1 MVSTRRFIN
10 YSSDTLIFKKVD
22 INNTK
27 QIDSRKCGQTRGN
40 DLCKTNW
47 VLSNGV
53 IFDLRKF
60 NLEKKNINYP
70 EAQKG
75 NDLEFIQ
82 CDCTFKP

>member
-22 INNTK
+22 INNK
-27 QIDSRKCGQTRGN
+27 QIDPRKCGQTRGN
-40 DLCKTNW
+40 DPCETNW

-60 NLEKKNINYP
+60 NLEKKKNINYP

-75 NDLEFIQ
+75 N
-82 CDCTFKP
+82 